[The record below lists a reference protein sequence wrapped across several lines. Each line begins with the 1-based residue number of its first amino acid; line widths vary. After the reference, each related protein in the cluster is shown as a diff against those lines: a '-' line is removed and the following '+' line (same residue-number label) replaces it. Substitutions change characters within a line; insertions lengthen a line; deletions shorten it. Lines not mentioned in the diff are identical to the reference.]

1 MIEIGKF
8 HHLEVVREAKQG
20 LYLNDRLQTEKDILL
35 PQYQLSEDIK
45 LGDKLEVFV
54 YRDSED
60 RKVATFK
67 KPRLIL
73 GEMSVLEVVSVNHIG
88 AFLDWG
94 LERDLFLPFSQQTE
108 KVKKGNKY
116 LVAMYID
123 KSDRLCATMKIYD
136 LLIGQA
142 PYKEQDEVTGTIY
155 AIKEAYGAFVAVD
168 NKYHGLIPLRE
179 LYGQYQVGKTV
190 KLRVTK
196 VRMDGKLELSM
207 RKLVHLQMEED
218 AGLIM
223 KVLEEHNGRL
233 QLHDKSS
240 PEEIK
245 KKLGMSKAGFKRAI
259 GRLMKEGAIEI
270 KEDGIYRNW

>member
-1 MIEIGKF
+1 MIEIGRF
-8 HHLEVVREAKQG
+8 HQLQVISEVKQG
-20 LYLNDRLQTEKDILL
+20 LYLNEQVQEEKDILL
-35 PQYQLSEDIK
+35 SKYQISEDIK
-45 LGDKLEVFV
+45 IGDMVEVFV
-54 YRDSED
+54 YRDSGD

-67 KPRLIL
+67 KPKLTL
-73 GEMSVLEVVSVNHIG
+73 GEIGVLEVVSINHIG

-136 LLIGQA
+136 LLGGQS
-142 PYKEQDEVTGTIY
+142 PYKEKDEVTGTIY
-155 AIKEAYGAFVAVD
+155 AIKEAFGAFVAVD
-168 NKYHGLIPLRE
+168 NKYHGLIPIRE
-179 LYGQYQVGKTV
+179 LYGEYGVGETV

-207 RKLVHLQMEED
+207 RKLVRLQMEED
-218 AGLIM
+218 AGVIM
-223 KVLEEHNGRL
+223 KVLEEQNGRL

-245 KKLGMSKAGFKRAI
+245 KQLGMSKAGFKRAV
-259 GRLMKEGAIEI
+259 GKLMKEGVIEI
-270 KEDGIYRNW
+270 KKDGIYRNW